1 MIPGWLAEAADIFWD
16 SAGDPPPFPRELY
29 GVLPYALPV
38 HQHIMP
44 RLGIDGVDEWLQRHG
59 VGQRLSEPDR
69 RLRGCLVALRGRGI
83 IFVDGGDSDAERRF
97 TLAHEA
103 GHFLLD
109 YYMPRARAQALLG
122 PDIVPVLDGDR
133 APRSDE
139 RLVAAVRNCPLG
151 IHVHLLD
158 RRRPNAVISRSENRA
173 DRFAW
178 ELLAPD
184 ADLERRYDRRLT
196 DEQTITRDLEQVYG
210 LPAAEAAAYA
220 EQWLGER
227 VRPSNLV
234 FLRQ

>member
-1 MIPGWLAEAADIFWD
+1 
-16 SAGDPPPFPRELY
+16 
-29 GVLPYALPV
+29 
-38 HQHIMP
+38 MP

-59 VGQRLSEPDR
+59 VGQRLSNPDR

-83 IFVDGGDSDAERRF
+83 IFVDGGDNDAERRF

-109 YYMPRARAQALLG
+109 YYMPRTRAQALLG
-122 PDIVPVLDGDR
+122 PDILPVLDGDR
-133 APRSDE
+133 GPSSDE

-151 IHVHLLD
+151 MHVHLLD
-158 RRRPNAVISRSENRA
+158 RRHPNAVITQSEYRA
-173 DRFAW
+173 NRFAW

-184 ADLERRYDRRLT
+184 DDLERRYDRRLT
-196 DEQTITRDLEQVYG
+196 DEETIARDLENVYG
-210 LPAAEAAAYA
+210 LPPAEAGAYA
-220 EQWLGER
+220 TQWLGER